1 MTVPG
6 IGRRQR
12 GVALLLTLWALA
24 MLSLLMLEI
33 ITMVRLEN
41 RQALHQLQQARADLS
56 AEAGLALAVMHLSDP
71 RRDQRWRADGQPH
84 AMPIEN
90 GQLTL
95 RVYSDMGKVDLNS
108 SSPELFAR
116 LARILGASGGEAG
129 QLAMTLRARQADAE
143 ITPLR
148 VLEEAM
154 QLPGMSSDLF
164 ERLLPYITV
173 WSGYDEP
180 VAALA
185 SAPVRQALG
194 QSLGAPG
201 DAVDPGPVLSVTCET
216 QLNNGARATLNATFL
231 LTLDGGTQAYRLLRW
246 QP

>member
-1 MTVPG
+1 MIVPG
-6 IGRRQR
+6 SHLRQR

-24 MLSLLMLEI
+24 LLSLLMLQI
-33 ITMVRLEN
+33 ITTVRLEN
-41 RQALHQLQQARADLS
+41 RQSLHQLQQARADLV

-71 RRDQRWRADGQPH
+71 QREQRWHANGQPY
-84 AMPIEN
+84 AQRL
-90 GQLTL
+90 GDSQLTV

-108 SSPELFAR
+108 SSPELCAR
-116 LARILGASGGEAG
+116 LARILGANGREAG
-129 QLAMTLRARQADAE
+129 QLTTALRARQADDE
-143 ITPLR
+143 TTPLR

-154 QLPGMSSDLF
+154 QLPGMSSELF

-194 QSLGAPG
+194 QSLVAMT
-201 DAVDPGPVLSVTCET
+201 DEVDPGPVLSVTSEA
-216 QLNNGARATLNATFL
+216 QLNSGARATLTATFL
-231 LTLDGGTQAYRLLRW
+231 LTLDGGTHAYRLLRW